1 MQAFTV
7 RSLGSDWHVRAR
19 DWTSWA
25 TALCD
30 VCAPLPTW
38 TYEGLGVNCLSF
50 TMRSLG
56 ADWHVRERDWTSWAT
71 ALRQREFL
79 ALLPTRSYA
88 GLGLQ
93 NMYRIYIAVGNL
105 HLCRVCA
112 CSYTCLF
119 CR

>member
-1 MQAFTV
+1 M
-7 RSLGSDWHVRAR
+7 H
-19 DWTSWA
+19 
-25 TALCD
+25 
-30 VCAPLPTW
+30 
-38 TYEGLGVNCLSF
+38 CLSF

-71 ALRQREFL
+71 ALRQCEFL

-93 NMYRIYIAVGNL
+93 NMYIAVGNL
-105 HLCRVCA
+105 HVCRVRA